1 MIIRQGIAADYPQ
14 LLDIWLRAVR
24 ATHHFLQP
32 SDIDALLPQLRDVYF
47 PAVELW
53 VAVDP
58 DDQPLGFIG
67 FNENHVEML
76 FVDPAHHRQGIG
88 RALLQ
93 RVLRH
98 RPHLELACVASKV
111 ATFEAMGFQVLA
123 ARGPQ
128 VLMSTRNYSADG
140 MLAVQDLAPIF
151 QSTEVRQIHAY
162 LLKQHGKRAMSD
174 AEKQRDRLLDQ
185 MTQQA
190 QALVRERLIVH

>member
-76 FVDPAHHRQGIG
+76 FVAPAHHRQGIG
-88 RALLQ
+88 RALLDFG
-93 RVLRH
+93 R
-98 RPHLELACVASKV
+98 
-111 ATFEAMGFQVLA
+111 
-123 ARGPQ
+123 
-128 VLMSTRNYSADG
+128 
-140 MLAVQDLAPIF
+140 
-151 QSTEVRQIHAY
+151 QSRS
-162 LLKQHGKRAMSD
+162 AMSVD
-174 AEKQRDRLLDQ
+174 VNEQNPQATAFYQRYGFVQTGRSPLDGEGRPFPLLH
-185 MTQQA
+185 MSLPTRA
-190 QALVRERLIVH
+190 

>member
-88 RALLQ
+88 RALLDFG
-93 RVLRH
+93 R
-98 RPHLELACVASKV
+98 
-111 ATFEAMGFQVLA
+111 
-123 ARGPQ
+123 
-128 VLMSTRNYSADG
+128 
-140 MLAVQDLAPIF
+140 
-151 QSTEVRQIHAY
+151 QSRS
-162 LLKQHGKRAMSD
+162 AMSVD
-174 AEKQRDRLLDQ
+174 VKEQNPQATAFYQRYGFVQTARSPLDGEGRPFPLLH
-185 MTQQA
+185 MSLPTRA
-190 QALVRERLIVH
+190 

>member
-1 MIIRQGIAADYPQ
+1 MMPTLAWPPLTGAPIRHQYTQDDTMIIRQGIAADYTQ

-53 VAVDP
+53 VAVDT

-88 RALLQ
+88 RALLDFG
-93 RVLRH
+93 R
-98 RPHLELACVASKV
+98 
-111 ATFEAMGFQVLA
+111 
-123 ARGPQ
+123 
-128 VLMSTRNYSADG
+128 
-140 MLAVQDLAPIF
+140 
-151 QSTEVRQIHAY
+151 QSRS
-162 LLKQHGKRAMSD
+162 AMSVD
-174 AEKQRDRLLDQ
+174 VNEQNPQATAFYQRYGFVQTGRSPLDGEGRPFPLLH
-185 MTQQA
+185 MSLPTRA
-190 QALVRERLIVH
+190 